1 MTSPHI
7 PVLLNESLDLLN
19 VKEGKIYID
28 CTLGAAG
35 HSKEI
40 LKRGGKLIGI
50 DRDPVALNLAKKNL
64 SGDFT
69 LFQGSF
75 SLFPEFLKKLNISK
89 VDGIIADLGL
99 SSMQL
104 DDSERGF
111 AYSKDGPLDMRMD
124 KNSTLTAWDIVNTF
138 SEKDIADI
146 LWKYGE
152 ERMSRKIAK
161 RIVFSRPI
169 NTTSELVKVIESSI
183 PPKLR
188 YSRKRHSALKT
199 FQALRIYVNN
209 ELQEL
214 EILLKNTPKYLCKNG
229 RIVIISFHS
238 LEDRIVKH
246 TFRKYAQDGIFKIL
260 TKKPLVPSDKEVY
273 NNKRSHSA
281 KLRCAEKII

>member
-1 MTSPHI
+1 MTSSHI
-7 PVLLNESLDLLN
+7 PVLLNESIDFLN
-19 VKEGKIYID
+19 VEIGKIYID
-28 CTLGAAG
+28 CTLGAGG

-40 LKRGGKLIGI
+40 LKKGGKLIGI
-50 DRDPVALNLAKKNL
+50 DKDRVALDLAKKNL

-69 LFQGSF
+69 LFHGSF
-75 SLFPEFLKKLNISK
+75 SDFPKFLKELNISK

-104 DDSERGF
+104 DNSERGF

-124 KNSTLTAWDIVNTF
+124 KNSNLTAWDIVNTF

-146 LWKYGE
+146 LWNYGE
-152 ERMSRKIAK
+152 ERMSRKIARK
-161 RIVFSRPI
+161 IIFSRPI

-188 YSRKRHSALKT
+188 YSRRRHSALKT

-214 EILLKNTPKYLCKNG
+214 EVLLRNSSKYLHKNG

-246 TFRKYAQDGIFKIL
+246 RFKKYAQDGIFKIL
-260 TKKPLVPSDKEVY
+260 TKKPLVPSEKEVY
-273 NNKRSHSA
+273 NNRRSHSA
-281 KLRCAEKII
+281 KLRCAEKIV